1 MYLRGKGIGRKVMEG
16 GKGHGGKLGF
26 YSNYGEKSSRVL
38 EMGVAEM

>member
-26 YSNYGEKSSRVL
+26 YFNYSEKSSGVL
-38 EMGVAEM
+38 EVGVVEM